1 MPGALGKKS
10 SNFLTCGIT
19 RAMGDVACQDLMLNA
34 PINLPE
40 VEKNASVS
48 ARITKSFGQ
57 GIK

>member
-1 MPGALGKKS
+1 
-10 SNFLTCGIT
+10 
-19 RAMGDVACQDLMLNA
+19 MGDVACQDLMLNA